1 MQEHT
6 LDEMV
11 DELAEFYESA
21 GFEDYYERVLK
32 NMDEPA
38 IRRHYAE
45 TFAEKEIW
53 SLKYEN
59 KQKDKLKLPSEIDFP
74 LGSFIL

>member
-45 TFAEKEIW
+45 TFAEKEI
-53 SLKYEN
+53 
-59 KQKDKLKLPSEIDFP
+59 
-74 LGSFIL
+74 